1 MNRFVWDFS
10 ALSSG
15 GPLAPPG
22 RYTVQM
28 MLDGKT
34 YARSLTVRRDPRGRA
49 SDADLQEQYRFVLP
63 MLDLSG
69 AVSAALK
76 EAACI
81 ENTYPG
87 KYNGV
92 IDPIAGVPY
101 RTPDDPYGA
110 AGDELHDLEL
120 FRRCA
125 PWADRICR
133 ERRWATDPARALRLA
148 DRGGGCAGGVDQMA
162 GGGRSARVS
171 LATFERFELVE
182 RARPVGAR
190 AGAIGRDRPA
200 PCRRSGT
207 PRNSSSRCRR
217 SGCAGPARRSAG
229 TARRSGRAPP
239 SPGETRSPSRETRP
253 RLRRAAGR
261 SKGCSVSRVAAKSR
275 SHSSRRELLRHRDRR
290 QLRGV
295 QDLVGIGVAD
305 AAHDARIGE
314 RALEGV
320 VLRAERGAERVE
332 LAARAHRCRRDRAR
346 RRPASPRSTCS
357 DARRFD
363 RLR

>member
-92 IDPIAGVPY
+92 IDPITGVPY
-101 RTPDDPYGA
+101 RTPDDPYG
-110 AGDELHDLEL
+110 
-120 FRRCA
+120 
-125 PWADRICR
+125 PP
-133 ERRWATDPARALRLA
+133 ATNFTTLNYFKGALRGLIGSVESA
-148 DRGGGCAGGVDQMA
+148 DGPPIPQ
-162 GGGRSARVS
+162 
-171 LATFERFELVE
+171 ERYGW
-182 RARPVGAR
+182 RIAAAGAR
-190 AGAIGRDRPA
+190 AAL
-200 PCRRSGT
+200 
-207 PRNSSSRCRR
+207 
-217 SGCAGPARRSAG
+217 
-229 TARRSGRAPP
+229 
-239 SPGETRSPSRETRP
+239 TRW
-253 RLRRAAGR
+253 RAAAVPH
-261 SKGCSVSRVAAKSR
+261 GC
-275 SHSSRRELLRHRDRR
+275 H
-290 QLRGV
+290 
-295 QDLVGIGVAD
+295 
-305 AAHDARIGE
+305 
-314 RALEGV
+314 
-320 VLRAERGAERVE
+320 
-332 LAARAHRCRRDRAR
+332 
-346 RRPASPRSTCS
+346 
-357 DARRFD
+357 
-363 RLR
+363 